1 MLDLQSVYFGQ
12 KHKDFSYEDYD
23 LIRKIARLAGK
34 HQSQAVNDC
43 NGEGYVDSQVYYCG
57 SIDDYAKR
65 KYGQNVKSAYLTKD
79 GKVTIFN
86 QEAGRIED
94 KIKELLKTRIL
105 CDVVNNYGRFKVEFQ
120 GDPRGATVK
129 LTYEGEYIEL

>member
-23 LIRKIARLAGK
+23 LIRKIARLAKK
-34 HQSQAVNDC
+34 HQRQSENAC
-43 NGEGYVDSQVYYCG
+43 NGIGYVGSQVYYNG

-65 KYGQNVKSAYLTKD
+65 TYGQNVKSAYLTED
-79 GKVTIFN
+79 CEETIFN

-94 KIKELLKTRIL
+94 KIKELIKDKRNF
-105 CDVVNNYGRFKVEFQ
+105 VVEFQ

>member
-12 KHKDFSYEDYD
+12 KHKNFSYEDYD
-23 LIRKIARLAGK
+23 LIRKIAILAGK
-34 HQSQAVNDC
+34 HQFQAVNDC
-43 NGEGYVDSQVYYCG
+43 NGVGYVGSQVYYNG
-57 SIDDYAKR
+57 SIDDYAKIT
-65 KYGQNVKSAYLTKD
+65 YGQNVKSAYLTKD
-79 GKVTIFN
+79 CEETIFN

-94 KIKELLKTRIL
+94 KIKELIKDKRNF
-105 CDVVNNYGRFKVEFQ
+105 VVEFQ